1 VIAALF
7 VESNGT
13 YFGLSEVMPY
23 DVTKDAFIYA
33 GTYPVVAHPPCS
45 VWCQLAP
52 INQKRWGHK
61 IGEDGGAFAFAL
73 ASVRAWGGVL
83 EHPARSYAWKAFSL
97 PAPKRGS
104 WQAGAGG
111 WVTEVSQ
118 RAYGHRARKLTW
130 LYAVS
135 TSRPMDLNWDVPEAL
150 ALISYCKNR
159 TKSQLPRLGKKEA
172 SRTPESFRD
181 ALITIAEAA

>member
-61 IGEDGGAFAFAL
+61 IGEDGG
-73 ASVRAWGGVL
+73 SVCLCFGFCSGLGRGTRA
-83 EHPARSYAWKAFSL
+83 P
-97 PAPKRGS
+97 
-104 WQAGAGG
+104 
-111 WVTEVSQ
+111 
-118 RAYGHRARKLTW
+118 
-130 LYAVS
+130 
-135 TSRPMDLNWDVPEAL
+135 
-150 ALISYCKNR
+150 C
-159 TKSQLPRLGKKEA
+159 
-172 SRTPESFRD
+172 
-181 ALITIAEAA
+181 